1 MEEYNHNLLLG
12 NVFTAIFMIIACYF
26 GTIKFHQTQAG
37 QSSPINDYITIGF
50 IEEEPTVIEKKTT
63 IKSPPSEQRKK
74 ANKKVATNKNT
85 KTVRPVQSKVSR
97 NQNGFTELQQDC
109 HDALLGLKVTKKE
122 AQYLVHTIFNKENP
136 NTIQEFLQLAFM
148 RGK

>member
-26 GTIKFHQTQAG
+26 GTIKFHQTQAD

-50 IEEEPTVIEKKTT
+50 IEEEPTLIEKKTT
-63 IKSPPSEQRKK
+63 IKLPPSKQRKK
-74 ANKKVATNKNT
+74 ANKKVATNKNS
-85 KTVRPVQSKVSR
+85 KTITPAKINR
-97 NQNGFTELQQDC
+97 NQNEFTALQQDC

-136 NTIQEFLQLAFM
+136 KTIQEFLQLAFM

>member
-37 QSSPINDYITIGF
+37 QSLPINDYITLGF
-50 IEEEPTVIEKKTT
+50 IEEEPTVIEKKVQIQQPQKKQRQKISKNADSHKNNVTT
-63 IKSPPSEQRKK
+63 KPVKT
-74 ANKKVATNKNT
+74 KVN
-85 KTVRPVQSKVSR
+85 R

-122 AQYLVHTIFNKENP
+122 AQYLVHAIFNNHNP
-136 NTIQEFLQLAFM
+136 KTIQEFLQLAFM